1 MNAWTAELG
10 RSNEGG
16 FWPSGTNITAIARR
30 HQPMFRKVALT
41 SGPAFALQ
49 NVVVGEAPGSNGNL
63 VIEPGETGQVTAMV
77 SNLGILGAP
86 GTLALVPVSP
96 GIVVLD
102 PPLSLG
108 TVARLSTASNG
119 ASPLRFAVPPGYGQA
134 VAHLLLQVT
143 GDGRTTQQAIDVMLS
158 SSRRIL
164 DDDFEVDRG
173 FQRGAG
179 GTALTGLWER
189 AVPQLTM
196 NGSVTVQP
204 GSQTTPG
211 GSLCWV
217 TDGRA
222 GTAYSVSGG
231 YTELLSPVLDL
242 RHLGALHVLFDLWFN
257 QSSGSSALDVSVS
270 RDGGANWSSLYTRT
284 TSTGAFTRLDL
295 DTPGPFTAQ
304 MQVKVRAQNPG
315 ATSPAFVE
323 ALVDGFELRGVAA
336 DGAITALSSGNAG
349 SNLRLGMNASSG
361 ALLFPLGSPVLGPG
375 TSFPGVAGQLLLD
388 AATTV
393 VFPLQIVGASGY
405 QSLDIPIPP
414 GFTGATFHFQTV
426 WLTSIAAFGGN
437 EQAVTLH

>member
-1 MNAWTAELG
+1 M
-10 RSNEGG
+10 
-16 FWPSGTNITAIARR
+16 
-30 HQPMFRKVALT
+30 
-41 SGPAFALQ
+41 
-49 NVVVGEAPGSNGNL
+49 VVVETPGSSNGNL
-63 VIEPGETGQVTAMV
+63 VIEPGETGQVTATV
-77 SNLGILGAP
+77 RNLGILGAP
-86 GTLALVPVSP
+86 GTLTLVPVSP
-96 GIVVLD
+96 GITVLD

-108 TVARLSTASNG
+108 TVARLSTSSNT
-119 ASPLRFAVPPGYGQA
+119 AAPLHFSVPLGYGQA
-134 VAHLLLQVT
+134 VAHLLLQAT

-158 SSRRIL
+158 APRRVL

-173 FQRGAG
+173 FQRAPG

-189 AVPQLTM
+189 AAPQQTL

-204 GSQTTPG
+204 GFQTTPG

-217 TDGRA
+217 TDGRQGLSYA
-222 GTAYSVSGG
+222 VSGG

-257 QSSGSSALDVSVS
+257 QSSGSNALEVDVS
-270 RDGGANWSSLYTRT
+270 RDGGANWSVLYTRT
-284 TSTGAFTRLDL
+284 APTGAFTRLDL

-315 ATSPAFVE
+315 AAAPAYVE

-336 DGAITALSSGNAG
+336 DGAITALSSGTAG
-349 SNLRLGMNASSG
+349 TSLRLGMNAPSG

-375 TSFPGVAGQLLLD
+375 LSFPGVQGQLLLD
-388 AATTV
+388 APSTV
-393 VFPLQIVGASGY
+393 VFPVQVVGATGY
-405 QSLDIPIPP
+405 QGFDIPIPP

-426 WLTSIAAFGGN
+426 WLAGIAAFGGN